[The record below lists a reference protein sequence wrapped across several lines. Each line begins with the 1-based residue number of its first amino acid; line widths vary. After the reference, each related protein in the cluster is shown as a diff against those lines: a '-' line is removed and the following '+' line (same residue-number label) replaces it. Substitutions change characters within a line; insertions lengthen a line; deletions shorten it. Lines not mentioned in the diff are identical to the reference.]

1 MIFLLILKIIG
12 IILLV
17 CLGLLL
23 FLVLLI
29 LFDPIFYSVKINSK
43 HRDISVN
50 FKGHW
55 LLYIL
60 GFSGKYSNNDLEF
73 SYRILFKTFKQNG
86 DNVENDDSKEISE
99 TKLPDSEANVSEI
112 QEQNDSDITS
122 SDCKEHNKGKNV
134 KEKIVK
140 KRNNKLISRIKK
152 IFLNIKNLYNKIKSF
167 IENNEN
173 IEALKHIKDELIIS
187 LKLLLPKHSKINA
200 TFSTGSPDT
209 TAQLLGI
216 IALFPVGYKNKWQI
230 IPDFESDEWY
240 VNGDACFKGRIYL
253 FKFAGII
260 IRILL
265 DKNCHKLYE
274 HLKN

>member
-43 HRDISVN
+43 HHDISVN

-99 TKLPDSEANVSEI
+99 TKPADSENNVSEI
-112 QEQNDSDITS
+112 QEQDDSYITS
-122 SDCKEHNKGKNV
+122 SDCKEHNKEKNV

-152 IFLNIKNLYNKIKSF
+152 YS
-167 IENNEN
+167 
-173 IEALKHIKDELIIS
+173 LI
-187 LKLLLPKHSKINA
+187 SKIY
-200 TFSTGSPDT
+200 
-209 TAQLLGI
+209 I
-216 IALFPVGYKNKWQI
+216 IK
-230 IPDFESDEWY
+230 
-240 VNGDACFKGRIYL
+240 
-253 FKFAGII
+253 
-260 IRILL
+260 
-265 DKNCHKLYE
+265 
-274 HLKN
+274 